1 MSGLSWDEFY
11 FNMIEVV
18 ASKSK
23 DRSTKVGT
31 VIVGPS
37 NEVRTVGYNGFA
49 RGVSDDVD
57 ERHSRENGVKY
68 LWTEHAERN
77 AIYNAARVGIPL
89 EGCKIY
95 VNLFPCSRC
104 ARAIIQSGI
113 TEVIIDERNK
123 SEECNERWKDDME
136 CAMQM
141 LKEARVT
148 IRFHTEEK

>member
-1 MSGLSWDEFY
+1 MSELSWDEFY
-11 FNMIEVV
+11 FNMTEVV

-49 RGVSDDVD
+49 RGVNDDIG
-57 ERHSRENGVKY
+57 ERHSRVNGVKY

-77 AIYNAARVGIPL
+77 AIFNAAKVGIPL
-89 EGCKIY
+89 EGCRIY

-113 TEVIIDERNK
+113 VEVIIDERNK
-123 SEECNERWKDDME
+123 TEECNERWKDDMK
-136 CAMQM
+136 CSMQM
-141 LKEARVT
+141 LKEARVKV
-148 IRFHTEEK
+148 RFYIGEK